1 MTPHPALKVWLR
13 GETNANDASRYGHH
27 GTLQGTAV
35 AGAVGRFGRGFELLS
50 NGGLDWIGLP
60 VNSATTLAGATAATY
75 AAWIYLKETPGNVA
89 NVVAENTSSA
99 SLNRLSVGI
108 NSSMQPRIG
117 WRVAAQDPVG
127 TQSLLTATGTT
138 LSLNTWYHLAGV
150 FSTSFRG
157 LYLDGN
163 LVASETGT
171 ITGLGTST
179 ASAIRVGSNSVSV
192 AAQQFVGLIDEPMIF
207 NSRALSIEDIR
218 LIMTMQTPQRIA
230 P

>member
-13 GETNANDASRYGHH
+13 GEANANDASRYAHN
-27 GTLQGTAV
+27 GTLQGTAAAV
-35 AGAVGRFGRGFELLS
+35 AVGRFGRGFELLS
-50 NGGLDWIGLP
+50 NGGLDWISLP
-60 VNSATTLAGATAATY
+60 VNSATTVSGATAATY
-75 AAWIYLKETPGNVA
+75 AAWIYVKETPGNVA
-89 NVVAENTSSA
+89 NVVAENTSTA
-99 SLNRLSVGI
+99 GLNRLSVGI

-117 WRVAAQDPVG
+117 WRVAAQDPAG

-179 ASAIRVGSNSVSV
+179 ASAIRVGSNAV
-192 AAQQFVGLIDEPMIF
+192 AVVLQQFVGLIDEPMIF

-218 LIMTMQTPQRIA
+218 LIMTLQTPQRIA

>member
-13 GETNANDASRYGHH
+13 GEANANDASRYGHN
-27 GTLQGTAV
+27 GTLQGTAA

-60 VNSATTLAGATAATY
+60 VNAETTVSGATAATY

-89 NVVAENTSSA
+89 NVVAENTSA
-99 SLNRLSVGI
+99 ENLNRLSVGI

-117 WRVAAQDPVG
+117 WRVAAEDPAG
-127 TQSLLTATGTT
+127 TQSVLTATGTT

-179 ASAIRVGSNSVSV
+179 AAAIRVGSNSASV
-192 AAQQFVGLIDEPMIF
+192 AGQQIVGLIDEPMIF
-207 NSRALSIEDIR
+207 NSRALTIEDIQ
-218 LIMTMQTPQRIA
+218 LIMTLQTPQRIA

>member
-13 GETNANDASRYGHH
+13 GEANANDASRYGHH

-60 VNSATTLAGATAATY
+60 VNSDTTVAGATAATY
-75 AAWIYLKETPGNVA
+75 AAWIYVKETPGNVA
-89 NVVAENTSSA
+89 NVVAENTSTA
-99 SLNRLSVGI
+99 GINRLSVGI

-117 WRVAAQDPVG
+117 WRVAAEDPAG

-179 ASAIRVGSNSVSV
+179 ANNLRVGSNAAVS
-192 AAQQFVGLIDEPMIF
+192 ALNQAVGLMDEVMIF
-207 NSRALSIEDIR
+207 NNRALTIEDIR
-218 LIMTMQTPQRIA
+218 LIRELSDPQRIA